1 MIVPYNDKS
10 IASPTGNA
18 AGSAWVIAVQRSG
31 IKVLPHIINAVVLTS
46 ALSAA
51 NLGLIHASRSLF
63 GLASNGQA
71 PKIFLK
77 TNKHGLPW
85 VGVVFAAL
93 FLPLSY
99 LSVSSGTSQV
109 FSWFQSI
116 TSSNLLVN

>member
-1 MIVPYNDKS
+1 MINQLLHPQGMLGLLGLFQN
-10 IASPTGNA
+10 
-18 AGSAWVIAVQRSG
+18 G

-77 TNKHGLPW
+77 LINMVFLGLELYLLHY
-85 VGVVFAAL
+85 FAIVL
-93 FLPLSY
+93 CQLVPLS
-99 LSVSSGTSQV
+99 LS
-109 FSWFQSI
+109 SI